1 MEETMANTHVEQVF
15 PPGEILRE
23 ELAAREWSQVD
34 LAEILGRPAKLVNE
48 IIAGKRAITP
58 ETAQGLA
65 DALGTSPELWM
76 NLEAQYQLYRAK
88 RVDPGVVR
96 RAELFAVAP
105 VKEMQRRGWIAETK
119 DIETLEKSVCEFYE
133 ASSLANVQTLPHAAK
148 KSTTYNEPA
157 TPAQNAWVQR
167 VRLLGRSVTAARF
180 TVESLKRTLDNLR
193 ALLRNRAEVRQV
205 PKVLADGGIR
215 LVIVEP
221 LAGTRIDGVCV
232 WLSPNE
238 PVIGLSVRYDRIDSF
253 WFALAHELGH
263 IIAGDGKNHPIVDLD
278 LVGDSAVKST
288 EKPPQEQAADAFASD
303 FLIPAAELSG
313 FIARV
318 KPLYSKERIKGFAA
332 RLGIHPGIVVGQL
345 AFSNQIGFWHSRE
358 MLEKVRDV
366 IRSTALVDGWKQ
378 ATA

>member
-1 MEETMANTHVEQVF
+1 MANTHVAQVF

-23 ELAAREWSQVD
+23 ELEAREWSQVD
-34 LAEILGRPAKLVNE
+34 LAEILGRPTKLVNE

-76 NLEAQYQLYRAK
+76 NLEAQYQLYKAK
-88 RVDPGVVR
+88 PVDPAVVR

-119 DIETLEKSVCEFYE
+119 EIETLEKSVCAFFE
-133 ASSLANVQTLPHAAK
+133 ASSLADIQALPHAAK
-148 KSTTYNEPA
+148 KSTLYNEPA
-157 TPAQNAWVQR
+157 TSAQNAWVQR

-180 TVESLKRTLDNLR
+180 TVESLRQTLDKLR

-205 PKVLADGGIR
+205 PKVLAEGGIR

-221 LAGTRIDGVCV
+221 LAGTRIDGVAV
-232 WLSPNE
+232 WLSPSE
-238 PVIGLSVRYDRIDSF
+238 PVIGLSIRYDRIDSF

-263 IIAGDGKNHPIVDLD
+263 IVAGDGKNYPIVDLD

-288 EKPPQEQAADAFASD
+288 DKPPQEQAADAFASD
-303 FLIPAAELSG
+303 FLIPTLEMSG

-345 AFSNQIGFWHSRE
+345 SFMGQIGFWHSRE
-358 MLEKVRDV
+358 MLEKVRHI
-366 IRSTALVDGWKQ
+366 IRSTALVDGWNQ

>member
-1 MEETMANTHVEQVF
+1 MANTHVEQVF

-23 ELAAREWSQVD
+23 ELEARGWSQLD

-76 NLEAQYQLYRAK
+76 NLEAQYQLHKAK
-88 RVDPGVVR
+88 RVDPAVVR
-96 RAELFAVAP
+96 RAELFAIAP

-119 DIETLEKSVCEFYE
+119 DIEALEKSVCAFYN
-133 ASSLANVQTLPHAAK
+133 ASSLSDIRTLPHAAK
-148 KSTTYNEPA
+148 KSTSYSEDA
-157 TPAQNAWVQR
+157 TPAQKAWVQR
-167 VRLLGRSVTAARF
+167 VRLLGQSVDAARF
-180 TVESLKRTLDNLR
+180 TPESFKRTLERLR

-205 PKVLADGGIR
+205 PKVLAEGGIR
-215 LVIVEP
+215 LVVVEP

-232 WLSPNE
+232 WLGPNE
-238 PVIGLSVRYDRIDSF
+238 PVIGLSIRYDRIDSF
-253 WFALAHELGH
+253 WFALAHELEH
-263 IIAGDGKNHPIVDLD
+263 VEAGDGKDRPIVDLD
-278 LVGDSAVKST
+278 LVGDSAVKSS
-288 EKPPQEQAADAFASD
+288 EKPLEEQAADAFASD
-303 FLIPAAELSG
+303 FLIPTAEMTG

-332 RLGIHPGIVVGQL
+332 RIGIHPGIVVGQL
-345 AFSNQIGFWHSRE
+345 AFRGQIGFWHSRE
-358 MLEKVRDV
+358 MLEKVRD
-366 IRSTALVDGWKQ
+366 IIQSTALVDGWKQ

>member
-1 MEETMANTHVEQVF
+1 MEETMANTQVEQVF

-23 ELAAREWSQVD
+23 ELEARGWSQLD

-48 IIAGKRAITP
+48 LVGGRRAITP

-76 NLEAQYQLYRAK
+76 NLESQYQLYKAR
-88 RVDPGVVR
+88 RVDPSVVR
-96 RAELFAVAP
+96 RAELFAIAP

-119 DIETLEKSVCEFYE
+119 DIEALEKSVCAFFD
-133 ASSLANVQTLPHAAK
+133 APSLHNIQTLPCAAK
-148 KSTTYNEPA
+148 KSTSYNESA

-167 VRLLGRSVTAARF
+167 VRLLGHSVAAARF
-180 TVESLKRTLDNLR
+180 TPESFKRTLQRLR
-193 ALLRNRAEVRQV
+193 ALLRSRAEVRHV
-205 PKVLADGGIR
+205 PKVLAEGGIR
-215 LVIVEP
+215 LVVVEH

-232 WLSPNE
+232 WLTPNE
-238 PVIGLSVRYDRIDSF
+238 PVIGLSLRYDRIDSF

-263 IIAGDGKNHPIVDLD
+263 ILAGDGKNCPIVDLD
-278 LVGDSAVKST
+278 LVGDAAMKSA

-303 FLIPAAELSG
+303 FLVPTAEMSG

-318 KPLYSKERIKGFAA
+318 KPLYSKQTIKGFAA

-345 AFSNQIGFWHSRE
+345 AFMGQIGFWHSRE
-358 MLEKVRDV
+358 MLEKVRDI
-366 IRSTALVDGWKQ
+366 IRSTALVDGWNQ